1 MEEGRVGYAKGLVT
15 EYIRLSKF
23 FRNTVHIVPFL
34 PPPIGGTNDPE
45 LVRAMLDILSWIE
58 KLQKWDLSAYAGAY
72 RARIFA
78 AGVGPEQ
85 VNQNTQRHKM
95 PKAFEAYN
103 DKVFMCHGWAGIGS
117 GLAAMDQE
125 SERILVGELMENLAG
140 VFKWALDTK
149 PDMSRD
155 SDVRCAVASD
165 PARPRAD
172 VILMG
177 GSNCQRLH
185 TTFAEMGVSVETIS
199 SRIWAINTKAV
210 DICLNSLI
218 PLLAR
223 SDPSI
228 PIVLWG
234 LDNMCFRA
242 ENEEGNLTRI
252 VLDPTDG
259 QHHVVGDLVVAP
271 FGLLQTMVRELKR
284 LLAACGDREVWILDV
299 LPRYLIVHCCDNQAH
314 CVNVRRDGRSGTEAC
329 KKILTDLAELNALL
343 AAHLTSGNVKMI
355 ATGDILT
362 GIKNATSGQLMDCMY
377 SSWNTDA
384 VHGEKVAYTRIGL
397 GLLDIV
403 RKDPPREETSS
414 SNRKR
419 GREDSPGRASGHG
432 GAGGSSGSGRGRSE
446 DRSRSN
452 YRRADNTSYQTGRD
466 GSAYT
471 VYPGDFDRRRGSP
484 PGRRGGR
491 GRYY

>member
-1 MEEGRVGYAKGLVT
+1 
-15 EYIRLSKF
+15 
-23 FRNTVHIVPFL
+23 
-34 PPPIGGTNDPE
+34 
-45 LVRAMLDILSWIE
+45 
-58 KLQKWDLSAYAGAY
+58 
-72 RARIFA
+72 
-78 AGVGPEQ
+78 
-85 VNQNTQRHKM
+85 
-95 PKAFEAYN
+95 
-103 DKVFMCHGWAGIGS
+103 
-117 GLAAMDQE
+117 MDQE

-403 RKDPPREETSS
+403 RKDPPREDSSS

-419 GREDSPGRASGHG
+419 TAGLAATAAPAALADPDEAALRTGVAATTGGRTTPPTRPAGTGRPTRSTPATSTAEG
-432 GAGGSSGSGRGRSE
+432 GAHLAAEAAGAATTNRVVRLPDCILNSGRQIHQQGVSV
-446 DRSRSN
+446 RSRLLL
-452 YRRADNTSYQTGRD
+452 
-466 GSAYT
+466 
-471 VYPGDFDRRRGSP
+471 
-484 PGRRGGR
+484 
-491 GRYY
+491 